1 VRRATAVLAFAAAL
15 LPAGCTGS
23 SQQRVPEPFGTL
35 PPTSVLK
42 DALILSAVK
51 ATLTADDPDSTT
63 TLRVSASD
71 GVVTLRGTV
80 RDAATRARLASA
92 ARGVAG
98 VKSVVDDLTI
108 NPHQPQ
114 VKQQVADVAL
124 EARIEAAVAAQV
136 GLQHISVHVE
146 HGVATLAGTVP
157 DAKTRATVMATA
169 RGTSGIRNV
178 VDRIR
183 VAGP

>member
-1 VRRATAVLAFAAAL
+1 VRRVIALAAAL
-15 LPAGCTGS
+15 LLAGCTGS
-23 SQQRVPEPFGTL
+23 SQQKVPEPFGTL
-35 PPTSVLK
+35 PPASAVKDVL
-42 DALILSAVK
+42 IVSGVK
-51 ATLTADDPDSTT
+51 ATLVAADPDSTT
-63 TLRVSASD
+63 TVGVTSSG

-80 RDAATRARLASA
+80 RDAATRTRVVSA
-92 ARGVAG
+92 ARNVAG

-114 VKQQVADVAL
+114 IKQQVADVAL
-124 EARIEAAVAAQV
+124 EARIEAAVTSQV
-136 GLQHISVHVE
+136 GLQHVTVNVA
-146 HGVATLAGTVP
+146 HGVATLSGTVP
-157 DAKTRATVMATA
+157 DAKTRATVVATA